1 MEWERLKTIVEAL
14 YKRPKQ
20 LSDPSSDFSQEELDA
35 LIATPDEAMA
45 CHDFM
50 CIFQTSCPAGCYAEC
65 AYFIPLA
72 VKYIET
78 NRSDAL
84 SVLDCLLGWMDENR
98 EQLKRDKLWMAAA
111 SCLCQIIGREML
123 RFELEDVA
131 FNSYSLTYPASG
143 LNWFDTLR
151 RTDGVKPSILGLIV
165 LGKLFR
171 EHFSHID
178 SYPVAAWLVYLGT
191 HTMTSPYHVYLAA
204 RLADSDTREAA
215 CRLIRAKCRE
225 DAVCARFWAPLLDE
239 LATRYPSHAAPPRH
253 APAHLVRQKPK
264 SQPCLRQSED

>member
-35 LIATPDEAMA
+35 LIATPDEAMV
-45 CHDFM
+45 CYDFM
-50 CIFQTSCPAGCYAEC
+50 CIFQTFCPAGCYEEC

-78 NRSDAL
+78 NCSDAL

-98 EQLKRDKLWMAAA
+98 EQLKRDNLWMAAA

-123 RFELEDVA
+123 RFELEAVA
-131 FNSYSLTYPASG
+131 SDSHFWAYPNSG
-143 LNWFDTLR
+143 REWFDTLR
-151 RTDGVKPSILGLIV
+151 RSEGARPSALGLIV
-165 LGKLFR
+165 LGMIFR

-191 HTMTSPYHVYLAA
+191 HTLTFPYHVYLAA
-204 RLADSDTREAA
+204 RLADTATREAA
-215 CRLIRAKCRE
+215 CRPSAPNAGRMR
-225 DAVCARFWAPLLDE
+225 CARAFGRPFWMNWPRVMHLMGAP
-239 LATRYPSHAAPPRH
+239 RPPAIKTAKAFRRGQERFTGGDI
-253 APAHLVRQKPK
+253 A
-264 SQPCLRQSED
+264 

>member
-84 SVLDCLLGWMDENR
+84 SVLDCLLGWMDE
-98 EQLKRDKLWMAAA
+98 A
-111 SCLCQIIGREML
+111 
-123 RFELEDVA
+123 
-131 FNSYSLTYPASG
+131 
-143 LNWFDTLR
+143 
-151 RTDGVKPSILGLIV
+151 
-165 LGKLFR
+165 
-171 EHFSHID
+171 
-178 SYPVAAWLVYLGT
+178 
-191 HTMTSPYHVYLAA
+191 
-204 RLADSDTREAA
+204 
-215 CRLIRAKCRE
+215 
-225 DAVCARFWAPLLDE
+225 
-239 LATRYPSHAAPPRH
+239 
-253 APAHLVRQKPK
+253 
-264 SQPCLRQSED
+264 